1 MFTNVKFEI
10 APNAIDNSNDIVEL
24 DMDMLNCIG
33 GGDAIS
39 SPFIGGS
46 K

>member
-10 APNAIDNSNDIVEL
+10 APNVINNSNDIVEL
-24 DMDMLNCIG
+24 DMNMLNSIG
-33 GGDAIS
+33 GGDGTS
-39 SPFIGGS
+39 CPFIGGS

>member
-10 APNAIDNSNDIVEL
+10 APNAIDNAKDIVEL
-24 DMDMLNCIG
+24 DMDMLSSIG
-33 GGDAIS
+33 GGDATS
-39 SPFIGGS
+39 CPFVGGS

>member
-10 APNAIDNSNDIVEL
+10 TPNAIDNSNDIVEL
-24 DMDMLNCIG
+24 DIDMLNNIG

>member
-10 APNAIDNSNDIVEL
+10 AANAIDNSNDIVEL
-24 DMDMLNCIG
+24 DMDMLNTIG
-33 GGDAIS
+33 GGDGTS
-39 SPFIGGS
+39 YPYIGT

>member
-10 APNAIDNSNDIVEL
+10 AANAIDNSNDIVEL
-24 DMDMLNCIG
+24 DMDMLSSIG
-33 GGDAIS
+33 GGDGTS
-39 SPFIGGS
+39 CPFIGGS